1 MKLGRLVGNRRLYG
15 DELFQAAFAMGQ
27 LTMHLY
33 EPNND
38 SAEGERP
45 ARRSSTGGVAIEESG
60 QDIYLLVTC
69 RAALTVGSD
78 EIHFDPEY
86 LGKLCAV

>member
-33 EPNND
+33 ETNSD
-38 SAEGERP
+38 SAEGGRP
-45 ARRSSTGGVAIEESG
+45 ARGDDRT
-60 QDIYLLVTC
+60 
-69 RAALTVGSD
+69 RA
-78 EIHFDPEY
+78 
-86 LGKLCAV
+86 